1 MQHDKRF
8 FTHDLNTNVSEI
20 KLNYNTHIVR
30 MIQGF
35 IKTGKS

>member
-8 FTHDLNTNVSEI
+8 FTHDLNTKGSEI
-20 KLNYNTHIVR
+20 KPNYNTHIVR

-35 IKTGKS
+35 INTGKS